1 MARFSLQPNMQTF
14 DTLQGGKSRFAPP
27 LLSGVVFR
35 SGGRGK
41 GGGGTQQMFIQ
52 VQPLRYTLVNTIFYE
67 NGTPF
72 VYLLMTSGTPFKYL
86 V

>member
-14 DTLQGGKSRFAPP
+14 DTLQSGKFVQGG
-27 LLSGVVFR
+27 
-35 SGGRGK
+35 GGRGE

-72 VYLLMTSGTPFKYL
+72 VYLLMTSGTPFTYF